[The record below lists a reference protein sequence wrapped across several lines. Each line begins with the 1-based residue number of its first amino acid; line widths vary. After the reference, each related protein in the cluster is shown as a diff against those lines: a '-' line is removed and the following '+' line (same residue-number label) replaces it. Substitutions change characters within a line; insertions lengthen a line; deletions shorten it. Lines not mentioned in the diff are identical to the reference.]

1 MTEPHSLVNRSVR
14 SIYDVLS
21 MASDPSFLQ
30 THSMEAS
37 WIKAE
42 LEKPGR
48 SQSALARF
56 LGLDPASVNRIA
68 NGTRQIKAQE
78 AEKIKAYLAATQGSG
93 VLSHGTQP
101 EPARMIPVIGTV
113 EAGAWRESANDYMEQ
128 LDIPVVDHRLFDGE
142 VFALRVAG
150 PSMNLMYP
158 DGSFVVVRPFQG
170 GALPIGKRVE
180 MTVKELTQLPN
191 GALQLW
197 PRSSDPRFQS
207 AVPYEAEDSTVEII
221 GRVIATLGF
230 EE

>member
-1 MTEPHSLVNRSVR
+1 
-14 SIYDVLS
+14 
-21 MASDPSFLQ
+21 MASDPAFLQ

-78 AEKIKAYLAATQGSG
+78 AEKIKAYLAATQRGG
-93 VLSHGTQP
+93 VLPHGTQP
-101 EPARMIPVIGTV
+101 EAARMIPVIGTV

-170 GALPIGKRVE
+170 GALPIGKRVVVRRVRDGLHE
-180 MTVKELTQLPN
+180 MTVKELTQLPT
-191 GALQLW
+191 GELELW
-197 PRSSDPRFQS
+197 PRSSDPRFQV

>member
-1 MTEPHSLVNRSVR
+1 
-14 SIYDVLS
+14 
-21 MASDPSFLQ
+21 MALDPAFLQ

-42 LEKPGR
+42 LDKPGR

-56 LGLDPASVNRIA
+56 MGLDPSSVNRITK
-68 NGTRQIKAQE
+68 GERQIKAQE
-78 AEKIKAYLAATQGSG
+78 AEKIKAYLAATQRGG
-93 VLSHGTQP
+93 LLPHGNQP
-101 EPARMIPVIGTV
+101 EAARMIPVIGTV

-128 LDIPVVDHRLFDGE
+128 LDIPVVDHRVFDGE

-170 GALPIGKRVE
+170 GPLPIGKRVVVRRVRDGLHE
-180 MTVKELTQLPN
+180 MTVKELTQLPT
-191 GALQLW
+191 GELELW
-197 PRSSDPRFQS
+197 PRSTDPRFQ
-207 AVPYEAEDSTVEII
+207 APVLYEAEDITVEIV